1 MTIPLYHRRRH
12 CFTLPFPFTTEGD
25 RFPAQIPPSD
35 NSLPTTEA
43 QTDTT
48 TTIPHLPEKPK
59 PKHHGLPAPWFRPKT
74 TFRKVRTPTSF
85 SLTPKTPFS
94 DPFWTVFR
102 PFPFTTEGDRFFWT
116 GDRFF
121 CGQCG
126 LSVVQGVT
134 ARYSLKD
141 CHAPGS
147 YQHLAFSYSWPDPRP
162 VNILYIRT
170 CGRLPDQSTSCIF
183 YP

>member
-1 MTIPLYHRRRH
+1 MTIPLYYRRQH
-12 CFTLPFPFTTEGD
+12 CFTRPFPFTTEGD

-35 NSLPTTEA
+35 NSLPTTKA

-74 TFRKVRTPTSF
+74 TFRKVRSINKLF
-85 SLTPKTPFS
+85 LNSKN
-94 DPFWTVFR
+94 TVFG
-102 PFPFTTEGDRFFWT
+102 PFLDGFSTIPLYHRRGPFFWT

-147 YQHLAFSYSWPDPRP
+147 YVAH
-162 VNILYIRT
+162 
-170 CGRLPDQSTSCIF
+170 
-183 YP
+183 